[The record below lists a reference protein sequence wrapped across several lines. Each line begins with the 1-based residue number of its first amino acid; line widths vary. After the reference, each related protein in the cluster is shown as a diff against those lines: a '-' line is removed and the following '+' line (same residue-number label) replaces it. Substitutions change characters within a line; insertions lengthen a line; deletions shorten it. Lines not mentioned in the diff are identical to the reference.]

1 MSSSKKL
8 FITGCDKTTRWMLPW
23 FTQNFKIYNPDS
35 ELKVYDFDMFAPQL
49 DGWFKKP
56 SAMIDASV
64 NANQVCWIDT
74 DCHILSNIEDIFSF
88 IEPNKLAMVEDKP
101 WSKRR
106 GETWH
111 NSGVVAFKSR
121 PNILNAWASAV
132 QANPEVGDQEV
143 LHSLVNGGLRRTIHI
158 TSLPREYNT
167 LRLDLLDNTA
177 PANPKIMHWTG
188 PKGKQEIRKMID
200 E

>member
-1 MSSSKKL
+1 ME
-8 FITGCDKTTRWMLPW
+8 RP
-23 FTQNFKIYNPDS
+23 
-35 ELKVYDFDMFAPQL
+35 APRGRSQST
-49 DGWFKKP
+49 DGGK
-56 SAMIDASV
+56 
-64 NANQVCWIDT
+64 
-74 DCHILSNIEDIFSF
+74 
-88 IEPNKLAMVEDKP
+88 
-101 WSKRR
+101 
-106 GETWH
+106 G
-111 NSGVVAFKSR
+111 GVVAFKSR

>member
-35 ELKVYDFDMFAPQL
+35 ELKVYDFDTFAPQL
-49 DGWFKKP
+49 SGWFKKP
-56 SAMIDASV
+56 SAMIDASE
-64 NANQVCWIDT
+64 NADQVCWIDT

-111 NSGVVAFKSR
+111 NSGVVAFKSSSSR
-121 PNILNAWASAV
+121 YCCNFSPAR
-132 QANPEVGDQEV
+132 QRCC
-143 LHSLVNGGLRRTIHI
+143 RRI
-158 TSLPREYNT
+158 
-167 LRLDLLDNTA
+167 
-177 PANPKIMHWTG
+177 
-188 PKGKQEIRKMID
+188 
-200 E
+200 